1 MEMAV
6 VLGRLHSLGYPRATM
21 EQRSL
26 FFNVE
31 SWLFITISQEFPKTH
46 SLETTVYKHAG
57 HWMDL
62 TLHTNMPRL
71 PKPPWRFMLAQVV
84 FRHDQAWERP
94 WEDKAMPEDSR
105 SRDKAANMKWRWG
118 LQKTGTTSIYGCLL
132 SPSGLCVVWMCVSK
146 INVMLNWHCSEVGVL
161 KGPWGSSGERNEGF
175 IKGASNSASRIISF
189 CLPPCPDEIRLSLP
203 AAGACGLLAPRSGL

>member
-1 MEMAV
+1 MVRHSSSLGDKSLDNVFWATGFPLPSLTALPSLPISAHAWAQPMEMAA

-26 FFNVE
+26 F
-31 SWLFITISQEFPKTH
+31 ITISQEFPKTPN
-46 SLETTVYKHAG
+46 LETIIYKHAG

-62 TLHTNMPRL
+62 TLHTNKPRL

-94 WEDKAMPEDSR
+94 WVDETRPEDSR
-105 SRDKAANMKWRWG
+105 SRDKATDMKWRWG

-132 SPSGLCVVWMCVSK
+132 SPSGLCEWHLVCAL
-146 INVMLNWHCSEVGVL
+146 NVC
-161 KGPWGSSGERNEGF
+161 F
-175 IKGASNSASRIISF
+175 Q
-189 CLPPCPDEIRLSLP
+189 D
-203 AAGACGLLAPRSGL
+203 